1 MSSGHVSIPS
11 RYFEAELVVSD
22 AGLVLRPGVYLATGS
37 SRIVGAAR
45 STIAL
50 FAA

>member
-1 MSSGHVSIPS
+1 MRLLPGPTGD
-11 RYFEAELVVSD
+11 FEAELVVSD